1 MMMKTDI
8 AVVGGG
14 PSGLSAAI
22 AAASAGA
29 KVTLIDRNHRPGGQ
43 LVKQTHMFFGSASQH
58 ASVRGFDIAQLLMD
72 ELKKYEKHIDV
83 MSDATAIGLY
93 EDGVLTVE
101 QARKYVKIKPAA
113 IIAATGASE
122 KFLAFPN
129 NDLPGIMGAGAVQT
143 LMNQYGVLPGNNAV
157 MVGAGNIGL
166 IVSYQLLQVGVNVR
180 AVIDAAPR
188 IGGYLV
194 HAAKIRRAGVP
205 ILTSTTVLH
214 AHGAEALEKV
224 TLASLD
230 GTMQPIPDSEFQVEA
245 DLLCIAVGRTPLA
258 ELLWQIGCE
267 MRYVPELGG
276 HVPLRNDEYQTT
288 IPNVYVAGDV
298 AGIEEA
304 SSAMVEGRLAGLCAA
319 KNLGFVAPD
328 FESARRECRNQ
339 LQALR
344 SGPTGDKILKG
355 LLQASRPEDAEGG
368 EHA

>member
-8 AVVGGG
+8 CVVGGG
-14 PSGLSAAI
+14 PAGLCAAI
-22 AAASAGA
+22 AAASSGA

-72 ELKKYEKHIDV
+72 ELKKYEKDID
-83 MSDATAIGLY
+83 MMTDATAIGLY
-93 EDGVLTVE
+93 EDGVLAVE
-101 QARKYVKIKPAA
+101 QTRKYVKLKPAA

-122 KFLAFPN
+122 KFLAFPS

-143 LMNQYGVLPGNNAV
+143 LMNQYGVMPGKNAV

-166 IVSYQLLQVGVNVR
+166 IVSYQLLQAGVNVR

-214 AHGAEALEKV
+214 AHGAEALTKV

-230 GTMQPIPDSEFQVEA
+230 EAMQPDPGSEVELEA
-245 DLLCIAVGRTPLA
+245 DLLCIAVGLTPLA
-258 ELLWQIGCE
+258 ELLWQIGCQ

-276 HVPLRNDEYQTT
+276 HVPLRNEEYQTT
-288 IPNVYVAGDV
+288 VPNVYVAGDV

-319 KNLGFVAPD
+319 KNLGFTAPD
-328 FESARRECRNQ
+328 FESARQACLDQ
-339 LQALR
+339 LSMLR

-355 LLQASRPEDAEGG
+355 LVQVKLCEVAEGDMR
-368 EHA
+368 A